1 MQRAAARIA
10 LLAAG
15 LAATAALA
23 MLAAPAA
30 AQELP
35 ESEGWVEVRSPHF
48 IVLSD
53 AGEKQA
59 RRIAGQ
65 FENIRGVYQRA
76 LPNARVDAP
85 MPVLIFAARNARTL
99 DRLLPNYQDQSART
113 RPAGVFVSSNEKHYV
128 ALRTDASGDNPYQIV
143 YHEYFHVVT
152 RLSLGEIPLWLNEGM
167 AEFWGHARF
176 VGRSAVL
183 GDVAAHHIRRL
194 RDEGLIPLEE
204 FFAVGHASPWYR
216 GERKGLF
223 YAQAWALVH
232 LLMVGERGGPNR
244 ARINQLLGALERGVP
259 AADAHRQ
266 VFGDYG
272 LWRRELEAYIRR
284 DAHLALTMDAPPRP
298 DEKTFAARPLAPAET
313 AARQADLM
321 VLLDRPAEARAL
333 ADRALALDERN
344 ALAWEVRG
352 NLLLREA
359 ESDEAMEAF
368 ARAAELD
375 SDSFLAH
382 FYHAMLLTNAASS
395 ADDQA
400 AAEAGLRR
408 SIALHPGFPPAWS
421 TLGLLLVRQ
430 PGREA
435 EALEAAQR
443 AATLEPGS
451 VNLQVNLAHVLLR
464 LERLE
469 EARRAALRAAARAET
484 DAERMA
490 VEQLQFALSQY
501 EDFRSRR
508 ALEIAG
514 SRPQLSRRPPPGPTP
529 ALPPPPAEPPAADR
543 ARATPLRE
551 RQGLESATATG
562 KISRVTCG
570 DDLEMELV
578 LEFDRHTLVLRA
590 EDFSEIEYRT
600 VGWNPPANFLPCQH
614 LRERTAEVK
623 YLVVSRRPFRGEIV
637 SITIRE

>member
-1 MQRAAARIA
+1 MRGALRAAAAAVI
-10 LLAAG
+10 AG
-15 LAATAALA
+15 LAG
-23 MLAAPAA
+23 LAAPAA

-35 ESEGWVEVRSPHF
+35 PSEGWIEVRSPHF
-48 IVLSD
+48 VVLSD
-53 AGEKQA
+53 AGERQA

-99 DRLLPNYQDQSART
+99 DRLLPGYREQTLQA
-113 RPAGVFVSSNEKHYV
+113 RPAGVFVSGNEKHFV
-128 ALRTDASGDNPYQIV
+128 ALRADASGANPYQIV

-152 RLSLGEIPLWLNEGM
+152 RLSLGEIPLWLNEGL
-167 AEFWGHARF
+167 AEFWAHARF
-176 VGRSAVL
+176 VGRKVIL
-183 GDVAAHHIRRL
+183 GEVAAHHIRRL
-194 RDEGLIPLEE
+194 RDEGLIPFEE

-232 LLMVGERGGPNR
+232 LLMVGERDGADR
-244 ARINQLLGALERGVP
+244 ARISQLLGALERGVP

-266 VFGDYG
+266 IFGDYG
-272 LWRRELEAYIRR
+272 NWRRALEAYIRR
-284 DAHLALTMDAPPRP
+284 DAHLALTVDAPPLP
-298 DEKTFAARPLAPAET
+298 DERTFAARPLPAAEA
-313 AARQADLM
+313 AARHADLM
-321 VLLDRPAEARAL
+321 VLLGRPAEAHAL
-333 ADRALALDERN
+333 ADRALALDERC

-352 NLLLREA
+352 HLLLREE

-382 FYHAMLLTNAASS
+382 FYHAMLLTSAASS

-408 SIALHPGFPPAWS
+408 SIALHPEFPPAWS

-451 VNLQVNLAHVLLR
+451 VFLQVNLAHVLLR

-484 DAERMA
+484 DAERTA

-501 EDFRSRR
+501 EDLRARR
-508 ALEIAG
+508 ALEASG
-514 SRPQLSRRPPPGPTP
+514 EAPRLSRRPPFGPAPP
-529 ALPPPPAEPPAADR
+529 APLPPAPPAEER
-543 ARATPLRE
+543 ARRAPRRE
-551 RQGLESATATG
+551 RQDLDSATATG
-562 KISRVTCG
+562 KITRVTCSAER
-570 DDLEMELV
+570 EMELV

-590 EDFSEIEYRT
+590 EDYAEIEYRT
-600 VGWNPPANFLPCQH
+600 VGWNPPENFLPCRH
-614 LRERTAEVK
+614 LPERTAEVN